1 MVSSHPFQIDRP
13 TFDVMRAKLIEA
25 AKGIYTKQEF
35 LDGPWKAAQDKM
47 RRIIE
52 ANAQANREEQ
62 EEKDI
67 YILPPTLTI
76 EEHLFNL
83 TFQDKQRP
91 ICVIDHAFRQYNP
104 SLGYWEL
111 IPDEELEQRILLNAE
126 KAHYPDTKNGPGRSL
141 ATSGNVER
149 TIKFAGKKLFTSQR
163 CRNNRHLIAFRNVTV
178 CTKTGAV
185 QEHSQDNFI
194 TTALPYDYKPFA
206 PCPEPMLRYIQSS
219 FGKGME
225 EYVRA
230 ALGLVLDLTAPDRFI
245 HCVGPSGS
253 GKGVFT
259 RLTMKFFGPELVG
272 SPNNFK
278 IFGNADQVH
287 QYLSGRRL
295 MVIDDIVGFVGEEV
309 ASFYTAVERTAM
321 NARCLFKPKGY
332 SQSFDIRYAVCST
345 GPLGTRFSNSKGW
358 ERRVFPLPTTVR
370 QSEDEN
376 LELELEN
383 CIADIISWALCMDKQ
398 LRDNILRNPARYNPK
413 AESYFIDSAHSSSS
427 AWAFIDECLT
437 PIEPH
442 VSDTANHQIIDDARI
457 YNAYKAFCAA
467 TGRQPMSM
475 DGLKHEMRQTLPLN
489 WTERR
494 NGGKIPRRFV
504 YIGLIES
511 AFEISEFGNTS
522 CNLIN
527 LSWDG
532 VAKFKTWGQTYGHC
546 YPYDPENLQELPGQ
560 TQQTLGVTAEDSPVE
575 SVEPV
580 VPTAPIETPEAV
592 ELPVGEHSNNWPYQ
606 PGAQVQATY
615 QGKTPKQI
623 REWEAVNGIPRG
635 IVGTV
640 VQCWQDSPGGDWV
653 VAVQTD
659 TGQYAEPVGHLSR
672 VFQ

>member
-1 MVSSHPFQIDRP
+1 
-13 TFDVMRAKLIEA
+13 
-25 AKGIYTKQEF
+25 
-35 LDGPWKAAQDKM
+35 
-47 RRIIE
+47 
-52 ANAQANREEQ
+52 
-62 EEKDI
+62 
-67 YILPPTLTI
+67 
-76 EEHLFNL
+76 
-83 TFQDKQRP
+83 
-91 ICVIDHAFRQYNP
+91 
-104 SLGYWEL
+104 
-111 IPDEELEQRILLNAE
+111 
-126 KAHYPDTKNGPGRSL
+126 
-141 ATSGNVER
+141 
-149 TIKFAGKKLFTSQR
+149 
-163 CRNNRHLIAFRNVTV
+163 
-178 CTKTGAV
+178 
-185 QEHSQDNFI
+185 
-194 TTALPYDYKPFA
+194 
-206 PCPEPMLRYIQSS
+206 
-219 FGKGME
+219 
-225 EYVRA
+225 
-230 ALGLVLDLTAPDRFI
+230 
-245 HCVGPSGS
+245 
-253 GKGVFT
+253 
-259 RLTMKFFGPELVG
+259 
-272 SPNNFK
+272 
-278 IFGNADQVH
+278 
-287 QYLSGRRL
+287 

-606 PGAQVQATY
+606 PGDQVQATY